1 MSSADNGYVSVNY
14 QIAVSAKAGERCSWN
29 ESWRSSKS
37 ANKQTRQIYVTND
50 RSKRPEND

>member
-29 ESWRSSKS
+29 ESWRSSKY
-37 ANKQTRQIYVTND
+37 NKQTRQIYVTND